1 MKKIIFICLAL
12 PLYGCESVGRHFQQL
27 SECNSFVDS
36 KIPPKY
42 VSVYVRTDTSCRS
55 TGSVN
60 STTLRGDQYTTSG
73 TTHCTSTPVYQT
85 VEENAFERNALRNE
99 CMSQKKSDYNYQRNL
114 ATYSTSTPALS
125 PLPVKI
131 EPAREDFKQAT
142 EFCKSKQT
150 IKETNECIN
159 SFMKN

>member
-1 MKKIIFICLAL
+1 MKKVIFFFLVL

-27 SECNSFVDS
+27 SECNGFVDS

-55 TGSVN
+55 SGSIN

-73 TTHCTSTPVYQT
+73 STNCTSTPVYQT
-85 VEENAFERNALRNE
+85 VEENSFERNALRNE
-99 CMSQKKSDYNYQRNL
+99 CMSQKKSEYNSQKNI
-114 ATYSTSTPALS
+114 ATYSTSRPS
-125 PLPVKI
+125 LPVKI
-131 EPAREDFKQAT
+131 EPAREDFKRAT
-142 EFCKSKQT
+142 DFCKSKQN

-159 SFMKN
+159 SFMKK